1 MLAADTVSWLRDVDA
16 RLVDWSSNASRGW
29 GEGERISLILRL
41 QRENQ
46 GIPSHRSRPKSS
58 RALRKLRR
66 CGRML
71 RGETVG
77 WCSNKGRIDA
87 GGVNAEAL
95 RRGRWLV
102 PRERIILARVKR
114 LRVRGIVRSRLT
126 FDVHGW
132 GHGIHPHII
141 PTDLAHPTPMPR
153 HSDADTLTLE
163 SPSSADANQETA
175 SLNTAVQ
182 QGPPQRGMGTQR
194 RKGPVRPPQRE
205 SMERK

>member
-1 MLAADTVSWLRDVDA
+1 MRVSWTRAQMPVGGGERGRGAGLRDECKRTLQPEKDSFV
-16 RLVDWSSNASRGW
+16 LTLSIEPQPINT
-29 GEGERISLILRL
+29 RISLILRL

-58 RALRKLRR
+58 CALRKLRR

-126 FDVHGW
+126 FDVQGW
-132 GHGIHPHII
+132 GHDIHPRKSHSSHL
-141 PTDLAHPTPMPR
+141 PKERAFATPSHP
-153 HSDADTLTLE
+153 L
-163 SPSSADANQETA
+163 
-175 SLNTAVQ
+175 
-182 QGPPQRGMGTQR
+182 G
-194 RKGPVRPPQRE
+194 QRE
-205 SMERK
+205 SREGEVD